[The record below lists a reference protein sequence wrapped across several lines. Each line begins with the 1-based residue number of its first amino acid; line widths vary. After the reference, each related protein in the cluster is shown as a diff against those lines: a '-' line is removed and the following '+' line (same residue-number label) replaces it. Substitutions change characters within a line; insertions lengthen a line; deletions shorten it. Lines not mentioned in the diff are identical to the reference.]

1 MTNLRKKFAKNLKE
15 IRKSKNLTQEQLAER
30 LNISVR
36 YVQVLES
43 KNCPNIK
50 LDTMSKLAKALKA
63 KPIDFLVD

>member
-63 KPIDFLVD
+63 KPIDFW